1 VDQPHRLPLTK
12 AAAATIDVEIEEG
25 DAIDWLATRLAN
37 PRTGHLHLIQNTV
50 AWQYFPNSSQA
61 RGLELIKQAGT
72 RATAE
77 TPWAQLSMENDGDTT
92 GGVGAALTLG
102 LEPHDTSLHLGHV
115 DFHGRW
121 IDWPRSN

>member
-61 RGLELIKQAGT
+61 RGLELI
-72 RATAE
+72 E
-77 TPWAQLSMENDGDTT
+77 
-92 GGVGAALTLG
+92 
-102 LEPHDTSLHLGHV
+102 
-115 DFHGRW
+115 
-121 IDWPRSN
+121 